1 MVAKAVADAV
11 VVVAA
16 VAVAEP
22 FSVRALRSSHRS
34 TIRSHHKI
42 RLLTL
47 CHPEMKA
54 DRFSF
59 RKVVLE
65 SDREREEENDESM

>member
-1 MVAKAVADAV
+1 MAVAVAAAAADAV
-11 VVVAA
+11 VPSSARV
-16 VAVAEP
+16 
-22 FSVRALRSSHRS
+22 SKSSRRSMTLHPTRQ
-34 TIRSHHKI
+34 
-42 RLLTL
+42 LTL

-65 SDREREEENDESM
+65 SDRKRR